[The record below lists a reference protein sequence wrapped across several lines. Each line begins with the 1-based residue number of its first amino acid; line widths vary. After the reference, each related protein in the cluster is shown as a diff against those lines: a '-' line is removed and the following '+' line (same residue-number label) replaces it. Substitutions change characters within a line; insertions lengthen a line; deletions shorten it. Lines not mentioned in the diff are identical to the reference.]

1 MGHLLQNDKMHYKSQ
16 YRLCIDL
23 YGMLRYI
30 VNPKIV
36 CVMICCE
43 KRNKMEI

>member
-1 MGHLLQNDKMHYKSQ
+1 MLQNDKIHCESQ
-16 YRLCIDL
+16 DCLCSDL
-23 YGMLRYI
+23 YWTFRYI

-36 CVMICCE
+36 CVLICCE